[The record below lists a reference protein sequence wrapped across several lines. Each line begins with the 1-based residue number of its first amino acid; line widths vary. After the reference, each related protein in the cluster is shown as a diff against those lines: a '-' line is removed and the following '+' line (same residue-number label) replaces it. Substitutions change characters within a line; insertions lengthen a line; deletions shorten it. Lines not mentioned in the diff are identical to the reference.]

1 MKHLLASLVLGLS
14 ALLAFGTAQIAVGA
28 DNAPVG
34 ENAWLEVDRD
44 LFEQNLKLVL
54 DMVDGKCDVCAILKG
69 DAYGHGLVNL
79 MPSVKKLGIKTIGI
93 ASNDEARIVREF
105 GFQGRLARVRTGTCD
120 EIQAGLPYDM
130 EELLGNLE
138 QASQVDQIGA
148 KAGRKIKFHLA
159 FNSGGMNRNGID
171 MTTEQGRKD
180 ALAIAKLPHLQLVGI
195 MTHYAFHGKAEIK
208 RRLAAFN
215 SEVDW
220 LVKNAHLN
228 RSKLTLHTAASYAA
242 LFVPESRLDMIR
254 PGGIL
259 YGDMPEDPDT
269 PFQSIVTFKTKVA
282 SVNSYPKGTPVGYDH
297 TYVVSRDSRLAN
309 LPIGYSDGYRREF
322 SNKGYV
328 LIRGHRVAVVGNV
341 CMNTTMVDVTDFPDI
356 KANDEVVLCGKQGK
370 DEITREEIIEIN
382 NATFHDM
389 CTLWGNS
396 NPKVLVSKGK
406 KIVPQNAGMKP
417 AEKSAK

>member
-1 MKHLLASLVLGLS
+1 MKHVLASVILSLTVLLAVDSVHVVAEES
-14 ALLAFGTAQIAVGA
+14 
-28 DNAPVG
+28 NAPVG
-34 ENAWLEVDRD
+34 ENAWLEIDRD

-54 DMVDGKCDVCAILKG
+54 TLADGKCDVCAILKG
-69 DAYGHGLVNL
+69 DAYGHGLANL
-79 MPSVKKLGIKTIGI
+79 LPSVKRMGIKTIGI

-105 GFQGRLARVRTGTCD
+105 GFKGRLARVRTGTCD
-120 EIQAGLPYDM
+120 EIQAGLPYSM
-130 EELLGNLE
+130 EELLGNLQ
-138 QASQVDQIGA
+138 QARQVDQIAA

-180 ALAIAKLPHLQLVGI
+180 ALAITKLPHLELVGI
-195 MTHYAFHGKAEIK
+195 MTHYAYHGKAEIK

-220 LVKNAHLN
+220 LIKNAGLD

-269 PFQSIVTFKTKVA
+269 SFQSIVTFKTKVA

-297 TYVVSRDSRLAN
+297 TYVVTRDSRLAN

-322 SNKGYV
+322 SNKGFV
-328 LIRGHRVAVVGNV
+328 LIRGHRVPVVGNV
-341 CMNTTMVDVTDFPDI
+341 CMNTTMIDVTDFPDI
-356 KANDEVVLCGKQGK
+356 QANDEVVLCGKQGK
-370 DEITREEIIEIN
+370 DEITREEITEIN

-396 NPKVLVSKGK
+396 NPKVLVSQGK
-406 KIVPQNAGMKP
+406 KVVPQNAGMKP
-417 AEKSAK
+417 VDKSEK